1 MLALVALWCNKHF
14 LQTGHVPQPT
24 LGSLLP
30 GWKQSTVL
38 LVVGDGSDGV
48 HAGLEFLCRCAEII
62 MNPMDST
69 RSVTGTF

>member
-1 MLALVALWCNKHF
+1 MPSS
-14 LQTGHVPQPT
+14 LQSFRSSHVPQPT

-38 LVVGDGSDGV
+38 LVVEDGSDGV

-62 MNPMDST
+62 MNPIDST
-69 RSVTGTF
+69 ITGTLKLVILYR